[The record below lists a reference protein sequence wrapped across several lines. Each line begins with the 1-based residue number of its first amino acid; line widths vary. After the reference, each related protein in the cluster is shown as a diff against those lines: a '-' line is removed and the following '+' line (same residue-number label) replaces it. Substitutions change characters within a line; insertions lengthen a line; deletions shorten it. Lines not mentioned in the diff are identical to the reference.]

1 MRPRAKAMELL
12 SKQLGPATPDDA
24 AVLARMSRDYIERAL
39 EWRWRRE
46 QILRMIRHPDA
57 VVLCAR
63 CTTKLETTIGG
74 FGIMQY
80 GLEHAHLNL
89 LAVRPALRRH
99 RLATDIL
106 TWLEETADV
115 AGASRIDL
123 EVRMRNTG
131 ARAFYRSRRYEE
143 IEFVPRYYSGVET
156 AVRLRKT
163 LR

>member
-1 MRPRAKAMELL
+1 MELL
-12 SKQLGPATPDDA
+12 SKELGPATPDEA
-24 AVLARMSRDYIERAL
+24 PVLARMSRDYIERGL
-39 EWRWRRE
+39 NWRWRTQE
-46 QILRMIRHPDA
+46 ILRMIRHPDA

-63 CTTKLETTIGG
+63 CATKLETAIGG

-80 GLEHAHLNL
+80 GLERAHLNL

-106 TWLEETADV
+106 VWLEETADV
-115 AGASRIDL
+115 AGALWIDL

-131 ARAFYRSRRYEE
+131 ARAFYRSHRYEE
-143 IEFVPRYYSGVET
+143 LEFVPRYYSGVET
-156 AVRLRKT
+156 AVRLRKK